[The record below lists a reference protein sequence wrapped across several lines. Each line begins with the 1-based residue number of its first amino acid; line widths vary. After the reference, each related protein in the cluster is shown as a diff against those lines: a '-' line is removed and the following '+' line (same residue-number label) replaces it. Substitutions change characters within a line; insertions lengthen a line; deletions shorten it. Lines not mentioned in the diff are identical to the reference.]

1 MMRLMWITLA
11 AFALSAVAVAA
22 DVSAPSGI
30 TVGGQVQSTL
40 KLSIDDLR
48 KMPATDVDVTYTT
61 HHGQETGKF
70 TGVLLWTV
78 LEKAVM
84 VDGAGKGAM
93 LRHVITVTGRD
104 GYAVVLAAG
113 ELAPDFANKAV
124 ILAYARDG
132 KPLKPEEGVR
142 LIVPGDKRAGRAVRD
157 VVAID
162 VK

>member
-30 TVGGQVQSTL
+30 AVGGQVQSTL

-124 ILAYARDG
+124 ILAMRATASRSSPR
-132 KPLKPEEGVR
+132 KAFASSCRATSVLGVR
-142 LIVPGDKRAGRAVRD
+142 CATSLPST
-157 VVAID
+157 
-162 VK
+162 